1 LVQQRNLLR
10 TRQSRAEAL
19 AAAHQ
24 DDGRRLAEVD
34 DILERWEI
42 KVSVNET
49 DVDCSLGEED
59 DLELELS
66 SVEERED
73 LRAELDDLLR
83 GEPSNPT
90 LPQEE
95 GAS

>member
-1 LVQQRNLLR
+1 
-10 TRQSRAEAL
+10 
-19 AAAHQ
+19 
-24 DDGRRLAEVD
+24 VD